1 MITLYQDTK
10 MSVAG
15 ISYTVPKSFYICVD
29 EYGDVKCNGLSF
41 TTKEKDCYIE
51 VFTIESDISFNV
63 RDDFIS
69 SICENDTYTVH
80 GDADE
85 RLQNSMYSIRAEFES
100 KRHSFFE
107 MHIGQIKGYDERVEI
122 QITVENGKSDISE
135 VMKREEMKRFIDSFE
150 VID

>member
-10 MSVAG
+10 LSVAG
-15 ISYTVPKSFYICVD
+15 IAYTVPKSFYICMD
-29 EYGDVKCNGLSF
+29 ECGDVKNNGLTF
-41 TTKEKDCYIE
+41 TTKEADCLID
-51 VFTIESDISFNV
+51 VFTVDSDISFNV

-69 SICENDTYTVH
+69 SICNNDTYTVH
-80 GDADE
+80 GEVDE

-100 KRHSFFE
+100 KRHSYFE
-107 MHIGQIKGYDERVEI
+107 MHIGQRKGYDERVEI
-122 QITVENGKSDISE
+122 QITVENGKADISE